1 MERITEY
8 YTKTN
13 LLFNSQTFYYHSGFK
28 TVSVNLVFIDSRV
41 WSSEIKSMVNIDPIP
56 ISGRFNTGP
65 WPIKQEP
72 GNSTK
77 EEFENAL
84 KLANLY
90 LNPS

>member
-1 MERITEY
+1 MEKITEH

-13 LLFNSQTFYYHSGFK
+13 LLFNSQTFYYNSGVK
-28 TVSVNLVFIDSRV
+28 TVSVNLVYRDGVV
-41 WSSEIKSMVNIDPIP
+41 WSSEIKSMVNLDSIYVKD
-56 ISGRFNTGP
+56 NYLTGP

-90 LNPS
+90 IK